1 VRRNGR
7 DSLETGT
14 VEQRCSLLQR
24 STAMRVF
31 DLVHRQCPGCRLVV
45 GRMKDMTMQAV
56 RSPDNHLD

>member
-1 VRRNGR
+1 MRRNGR

-31 DLVHRQCPGCRLVV
+31 DLVHRRCPGCRLVV
-45 GRMKDMTMQAV
+45 GRMKGMTMQAV